1 MRTDLQDIHL
11 ITGIILA
18 GGRATR
24 MQGRDK
30 GLIELYKQPLIQHVI
45 TRIQPQVGKIRI
57 NANRNLDD
65 YRQFGFPVFSDAN
78 QDFQGPLSGM
88 LQGLRQLKP
97 QHSGSERSGWIVCV
111 PCDAPLLPP
120 DLVARFCQSLGENDY
135 LAVADDGK
143 WMQPTFCMLH
153 CSLAD
158 SLEQYIADG
167 GRKTADWLHQENAV
181 RVDFSDQQAAF
192 ANINSDED
200 LQRYRERKQA

>member
-18 GGRATR
+18 GGQATR

-30 GLIELYKQPLIQHVI
+30 GLVELQGQPLIQHVI
-45 TRIQPQVGKIRI
+45 DRIQPQVAEIRI

-88 LQGLRQLKP
+88 LQGLRQPKP

-120 DLVARFCQSLGENDY
+120 DLVSRFCQSLGEKDY

-153 CSLAD
+153 RSLAD
-158 SLEQYIADG
+158 SLEKYIAGG
-167 GRKTADWLHQENAV
+167 GRKTGDWLRQEDAL
-181 RVDFSDQQAAF
+181 RVDFSDQRPAF
-192 ANINSDED
+192 TNINSNQD
-200 LQRYRERKQA
+200 LQQYPGKPV